1 MIKSLKSYLNEQV
14 NLDEAALNRRGSL
27 HVFDIDDTL
36 FHTTAKIHVRDRA
49 GNLVKKLSNAEF
61 NDHKLDAGHRYDFRE
76 FRSAGKFAK
85 ESKPI
90 MPMIKKVKAIHN
102 NIKDQYPNSKII
114 MNTARTDFNKKGK
127 FLMTFHNQ
135 GVPIKNIHVHRAG
148 NVGGGMTPGEAKNV
162 VLRKQLAQK
171 DYGKVAM
178 YDDSHSNLKHFL
190 KLRHEYPKTQFHAF
204 HVKPTGSIQRMHPKD
219 YENEKL

>member
-1 MIKSLKSYLNEQV
+1 MILGLKSFLKEQQQ
-14 NLDEAALNRRGSL
+14 LEEAAQTRRGSL

-36 FHTTAKIHVRDRA
+36 FHTTAKIHVRDNK
-49 GNLVKKLSNAEF
+49 GNLVQKLSNAEF
-61 NDHKLDAGHRYDFRE
+61 NDHKLQSGHRYDFRE

-85 ESKPI
+85 ESQPI
-90 MPMIKKVKAIHN
+90 TPMIKKVKAIHT
-102 NIKDQYPNSKII
+102 NIVDKYPNSKII

-127 FLMTFHNQ
+127 FLMTFHKH
-135 GVPIKNIHVHRAG
+135 GIPIQHIHVHRAG
-148 NVGGGMTPGEAKNV
+148 NVGGGLSPGEAKNV

-171 DYGKVAM
+171 NYGKVAM

-190 KLRHEYPKTQFHAF
+190 KLRHEYPQTDFHAY

-219 YENEKL
+219 YE